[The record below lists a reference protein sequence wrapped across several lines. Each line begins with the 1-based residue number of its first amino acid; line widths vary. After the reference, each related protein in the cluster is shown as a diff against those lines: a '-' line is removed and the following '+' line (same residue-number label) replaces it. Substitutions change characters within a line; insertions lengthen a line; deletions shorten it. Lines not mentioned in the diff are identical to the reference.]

1 MTSRNILDPA
11 AYTVAWFAPLEIEA
25 RAALHLLD
33 NRHNGSFRMAPG
45 NDYVFQ
51 AGDVCGH
58 NLIVATFPA
67 GQKYGT
73 GSAAAL
79 ASQVKNFFPNLWFG
93 LLVGVAAGLPNLSRN
108 PPLDIRL
115 GDVLVGLATGNS
127 AGLIAYDLGKETGKD
142 GFELLNHGYALANTE
157 TVVRSAIGSIKLNEP
172 NDTNLFLPYYK
183 SIQNKEH
190 SYGTFNDPGQDTDML
205 YEFDKDGTERLVQRD
220 HRPDDKRVRVW
231 YGSIGSGEKLMKN
244 AQERD
249 KLRDKYNLI
258 GLEMEA
264 AGTMD
269 CIPVGV
275 IRGVCDYGDEHK
287 NKDWQPYAAAMAAAY
302 AKAVLAEIPP
312 DFAPQQ
318 IIMTHG
324 RKRRLDEED
333 SRSILDRRGKRHNCG
348 MHALENTVPKLQL
361 STSHN
366 HRRETS
372 NIWEGTPDECNEI
385 SSLEMNEK
393 SVEPDGVI
401 EEMPKP
407 ATKKIHI
414 IDAETK
420 QSLINQLYFDK
431 IDERLTHLTAAQ
443 RGTCRWFL
451 FKPEYISW
459 NNKAQQPDHC
469 GLLWIKGNPGT
480 GKSTLMKFLFE
491 EAKLGAKGDPSQIL
505 LSFFFLARGT
515 DDEKSTIGLYRSL
528 LHQLFQQIPET
539 KDSLEWMTADGAKT
553 VQRNRWQKES
563 LKQTL
568 AHAVQKLG
576 SRSLTIFVD
585 ALDECNQD
593 QVADMV
599 SFFEEL
605 CDSAREKS
613 FWLRV
618 CFSSRHYP
626 TVIIQQGI
634 EIILEH
640 ESGHTDDIEHFIKS
654 KLRIGKSKQADSL
667 RDEILAKSSGI
678 FLWAVLVLDILNR
691 EYSKSTMPIKKMRD
705 HLKEIPPRLNDLFQM
720 ILTRDAENL
729 DLTEACLK
737 WILFASRPLKPP
749 ELYFAVQLKFDKE
762 CSGFWDREDIEPDK
776 MTAFVRSSSKGLAE
790 VTRNRASEV
799 LFIHESVRGFLLE
812 NYSKWSKE
820 SGNLAGYSHEFLK
833 ECCLAQVMSKDI
845 DMPKSLPKVSQA
857 IELRS
862 SIDSKFPFLE
872 YAIRNLFHHANVAQ
886 RNDMQQREF
895 LKNAP
900 LQRWIF
906 FNNAVEKYDTRRYTE
921 STRLLYILA
930 EKNLPD
936 LINVHS
942 DKDYF
947 GVGDERYGTPIFA
960 ALVNNSREVVKA
972 FLDAQSEIVPEKST
986 FNDLYKLYCQNKP
999 SKPSVGR
1006 DYIFSRKRG
1015 ILYNLVKFDE
1025 IFLIAY
1031 LISQK
1036 VDVNMRDSFNRT
1048 PLSYAAET
1056 GYTATIKALLAHE
1069 SIDVNVKDNNYW
1081 TPLSWAACNGDENI
1095 VKLLLDNNANTEAAD
1110 FYGQTPLLLTA
1121 RYGHDN
1127 VVKLLLDSNAN
1138 IEAAGYDGRT
1148 PLLLAARYGH
1158 ENIVKLLLDNNANIE
1173 AADFDCQTPLSLAAR
1188 YGLENIVKLLLNNN
1202 ANIDSADNEGQTP
1215 LSWATII
1222 GYHSIIKLLQSRTS
1236 YI

>member
-1 MTSRNILDPA
+1 MASSRNILDPT

-33 NRHNGSFRMAPG
+33 NRHDGSFRMGPG

-58 NLIVATFPA
+58 NVIIATFPA

-157 TVVRSAIGSIKLNEP
+157 TVVRSAIGSIKLIEP
-172 NDTNLFLPYYK
+172 KDTNLFLPYYK

-190 SYGTFNDPGQDTDML
+190 SYGTFNDPGQDTDMF
-205 YEFDKDGTERLVQRD
+205 YQFDKDGIQRLVQRD
-220 HRPDDKRVRVW
+220 QRPDDKRVRVW

-312 DFAPQQ
+312 DFVPQQ

-348 MHALENTVPKLQL
+348 MHAIENTVPKLL
-361 STSHN
+361 VSTYHN
-366 HRRETS
+366 HRRETI
-372 NIWEGTPDECNEI
+372 NIWEDTSDECNEI
-385 SSLEMNEK
+385 SSLAE
-393 SVEPDGVI
+393 S
-401 EEMPKP
+401 
-407 ATKKIHI
+407 HI
-414 IDAETK
+414 INAETK
-420 QSLINQLYFDK
+420 QSLIDQLYFDK

-459 NNKAQQPDHC
+459 HNEAQQPDHD

-491 EAKLGAKGDPSQIL
+491 EAKLGANGDPSQII

-515 DDEKSTIGLYRSL
+515 EDEKSTKGLYRSL
-528 LHQLFQQIPET
+528 LHQLFQKTPET

-553 VQRNRWQKES
+553 IQRNRWQEES

-568 AHAVQKLG
+568 THAVQKLG

-626 TVIIQQGI
+626 TVTIQQGI

-678 FLWAVLVLDILNR
+678 FLWTVLVLDILNR

-705 HLKEIPPRLNDLFQM
+705 RLKEIPPKLNNLFQM
-720 ILTRDAENL
+720 ILTRDGENL
-729 DLTEACLK
+729 ELTEACLK
-737 WILFASRPLKPP
+737 WILFASRPLNPP
-749 ELYFAVQLKFDKE
+749 ELYFAAQLKYDEE

-776 MTAFVRSSSKGLAE
+776 MKDFVRSSSKGLAE
-790 VTRNRASEV
+790 VTRNQASEV
-799 LFIHESVRGFLLE
+799 QFIHESVRDFLLG
-812 NYSKWSKE
+812 NYSENWSKE
-820 SGNLAGYSHEFLK
+820 SSNLAGYSHEFIK
-833 ECCLAQVMSKDI
+833 ECCLAQLMSKDI
-845 DMPKSLPKVSQA
+845 NMPKSLPKASQA
-857 IELRS
+857 TTLRS
-862 SIDSKFPFLE
+862 SINSKFPFLE
-872 YAIRNLFHHANVAQ
+872 IDKAVY
-886 RNDMQQREF
+886 
-895 LKNAP
+895 
-900 LQRWIF
+900 IF
-906 FNNAVEKYDTRRYTE
+906 
-921 STRLLYILA
+921 A
-930 EKNLPD
+930 EKNLSD
-936 LINVHS
+936 LISIHS
-942 DKDYF
+942 ENDYF
-947 GVGDERYGTPIFA
+947 GIGDEHYGTPIFA
-960 ALVNNSREVVKA
+960 ALANNSREVVKA
-972 FLDAQSEIVPEKST
+972 FLDAQSEIVPEESI
-986 FNDLYKLYCQNKP
+986 FHDLYKLYYQYQP

-1006 DYIFSRKRG
+1006 DFIFARKRS
-1015 ILYNLVKFDE
+1015 IFYHLINFDE
-1025 IFLIAY
+1025 IFFIAF
-1031 LISQK
+1031 LLSHK
-1036 VDVNMRDSFNRT
+1036 VDVNLRDSFGRT
-1048 PLSYAAET
+1048 PLSYAAEKGHT
-1056 GYTATIKALLAHE
+1056 DMIKALLAHKN
-1069 SIDVNVKDNNYW
+1069 IDVNLNDIYNRTPSSWAASRGHENVIKLLLDNNARIDLADTSRR
-1081 TPLSWAACNGDENI
+1081 TPLSWAASGGHENI
-1095 VKLLLDNNANTEAAD
+1095 VKLLLNNNAKVDLAD
-1110 FYGQTPLLLTA
+1110 T
-1121 RYGHDN
+1121 
-1127 VVKLLLDSNAN
+1127 V
-1138 IEAAGYDGRT
+1138 GRT
-1148 PLLLAARYGH
+1148 PLWWASNGGH
-1158 ENIVKLLLDNNANIE
+1158 ENIVKLLLDNNARIDL
-1173 AADFDCQTPLSLAAR
+1173 ADI
-1188 YGLENIVKLLLNNN
+1188 N
-1202 ANIDSADNEGQTP
+1202 GQTT
-1215 LSWATII
+1215 LWWATVK
-1222 GYHSIIKLLQSRTS
+1222 GHHSIVELLHSRIS

>member
-1 MTSRNILDPA
+1 MASSRNILDPT

-33 NRHNGSFRMAPG
+33 NRHDGSFRMGPG

-58 NLIVATFPA
+58 NVIIATFPA

-157 TVVRSAIGSIKLNEP
+157 TVVRSAIGSIKLIEP
-172 NDTNLFLPYYK
+172 KDTNLFLPYYK

-190 SYGTFNDPGQDTDML
+190 SYGTFNDPGQDTDMF
-205 YEFDKDGTERLVQRD
+205 YQFDKDGIQRLVQRD
-220 HRPDDKRVRVW
+220 QRPDDKRVRVW

-312 DFAPQQ
+312 DF
-318 IIMTHG
+318 
-324 RKRRLDEED
+324 D
-333 SRSILDRRGKRHNCG
+333 
-348 MHALENTVPKLQL
+348 
-361 STSHN
+361 
-366 HRRETS
+366 
-372 NIWEGTPDECNEI
+372 
-385 SSLEMNEK
+385 
-393 SVEPDGVI
+393 
-401 EEMPKP
+401 
-407 ATKKIHI
+407 
-414 IDAETK
+414 
-420 QSLINQLYFDK
+420 QLYFDK

-459 NNKAQQPDHC
+459 HNEAQQPDHD

-491 EAKLGAKGDPSQIL
+491 EAKLGANGDPSQII

-515 DDEKSTIGLYRSL
+515 EDEKSTKGLYRSL
-528 LHQLFQQIPET
+528 LHQLFQKTPET

-553 VQRNRWQKES
+553 IQRNRWQEES

-568 AHAVQKLG
+568 THAVQKLG

-626 TVIIQQGI
+626 TVTIQQGI

-678 FLWAVLVLDILNR
+678 FLWTVLVLDILNR

-705 HLKEIPPRLNDLFQM
+705 RLKEIPPKLNNLFQM
-720 ILTRDAENL
+720 ILTRDGENL
-729 DLTEACLK
+729 ELTEACLK
-737 WILFASRPLKPP
+737 WILFASRPLNPP
-749 ELYFAVQLKFDKE
+749 ELYFAAQLKYDEE

-776 MTAFVRSSSKGLAE
+776 MKDFVRSSSKGLAE
-790 VTRNRASEV
+790 VTRNQASEV
-799 LFIHESVRGFLLE
+799 QFIHESVRDFLLG
-812 NYSKWSKE
+812 NYSENWSKE
-820 SGNLAGYSHEFLK
+820 SSNLAGYSHEFIK
-833 ECCLAQVMSKDI
+833 ECCLAQLMSKDI
-845 DMPKSLPKVSQA
+845 NMPKSLPKASQA
-857 IELRS
+857 TTLRS
-862 SIDSKFPFLE
+862 SINSKFPFLE
-872 YAIRNLFHHANVAQ
+872 YAILNLFHHANEAQ
-886 RNDMQQREF
+886 KHYMGQREF
-895 LKNAP
+895 LTTVP
-900 LQRWIF
+900 LQRIDKAVYIF
-906 FNNAVEKYDTRRYTE
+906 
-921 STRLLYILA
+921 A
-930 EKNLPD
+930 EKNLSD
-936 LINVHS
+936 LISIHS
-942 DKDYF
+942 ENDYF
-947 GVGDERYGTPIFA
+947 GIGDEHYGTPIFA
-960 ALVNNSREVVKA
+960 ALANNSREVVKA
-972 FLDAQSEIVPEKST
+972 FLDAQSEIVPEESI
-986 FNDLYKLYCQNKP
+986 FHDLYKLYYQYQP

-1006 DYIFSRKRG
+1006 DFIFARKRS
-1015 ILYNLVKFDE
+1015 IFYHLINFDE
-1025 IFLIAY
+1025 IFFIAF
-1031 LISQK
+1031 LLSHK
-1036 VDVNMRDSFNRT
+1036 VDVNLRDSFGRT
-1048 PLSYAAET
+1048 PLSYAAEKGHT
-1056 GYTATIKALLAHE
+1056 DMIKALLAHKN
-1069 SIDVNVKDNNYW
+1069 IDVNLNDIYNRTPSSWAASRGHENVIKLLLDNNARIDLADTSRR
-1081 TPLSWAACNGDENI
+1081 TPLSWAASGGHENI
-1095 VKLLLDNNANTEAAD
+1095 VKLLLNNNAKVDLAD
-1110 FYGQTPLLLTA
+1110 T
-1121 RYGHDN
+1121 
-1127 VVKLLLDSNAN
+1127 V
-1138 IEAAGYDGRT
+1138 GRT
-1148 PLLLAARYGH
+1148 PLWWASNGGH
-1158 ENIVKLLLDNNANIE
+1158 ENIVKLLLDNNARIDL
-1173 AADFDCQTPLSLAAR
+1173 ADI
-1188 YGLENIVKLLLNNN
+1188 N
-1202 ANIDSADNEGQTP
+1202 GQTT
-1215 LSWATII
+1215 LWWATVK
-1222 GYHSIIKLLQSRTS
+1222 GHHSIVELLHSRIS